1 MFKQNKK
8 SLRALSILLGVI
20 FGAGIFGVPYAV
32 AQSGWF
38 LGIIY
43 FFVLG
48 TIILLIH
55 LMYGEVIL
63 RSNEKH
69 RLPGFVSKFIGP
81 KYGNFIKFASTI
93 GLWGALIAY
102 VLIGGKFLYFMAK
115 PFLGGFEFLYQIIF
129 FVVSAL
135 IIASGIKI
143 LSKIELFLTSIL
155 VVILIFISVISLGY
169 VDLNIIPTETTNF
182 FLPYGVI
189 IFALFGA
196 SAIPE
201 MRDILSGQ
209 LHKMKSLIISGTII
223 AIIVTMFF
231 VFASLGTSGVNVSE
245 DSILSFVPILGPWI
259 LYLGAIT
266 GFLATF
272 TSFLVIGVYLKDQF
286 KLDFKKKEL
295 SALFWS
301 IGIPFIILI
310 IMNPGFIE
318 ILGFTGTVF
327 GAIDSIF
334 LIIVWQKAK
343 TKGDRNPE
351 YEIKINKWVS
361 FIIMAFFLMGALYE
375 IINIVS

>member
-1 MFKQNKK
+1 MFEQNKK
-8 SLRALSILLGVI
+8 SFRALSILLGVI

-32 AQSGWF
+32 AQSGWL

-55 LMYGEVIL
+55 LMYGEVVL

-102 VLIGGKFLYFMAK
+102 ILIGGKFLYFITK
-115 PFLGGFEFLYQIIF
+115 PFLGGSEFLYQIIF
-129 FVVSAL
+129 FVISAL

-143 LSKIELFLTSIL
+143 LSKIELILTSIL
-155 VVILIFISVISLGY
+155 VIVLIFISVISLGHI
-169 VDLNIIPTETTNF
+169 DLNIIPTETTNF

-201 MRDILSGQ
+201 MKDILSGQ
-209 LHKMKSLIISGTII
+209 LHKMKPLIISGTVIT
-223 AIIVTMFF
+223 IIVTMFF
-231 VFASLGTSGVNVSE
+231 VFASLGTSGANVSE
-245 DSILSFVPILGPWI
+245 DSILSFVPIFGSWI
-259 LYLGAIT
+259 LYLGAVV

-272 TSFLVIGVYLKDQF
+272 TSFLVIGIYLKDQF

-295 SALFWS
+295 SSLFWS
-301 IGIPFIILI
+301 IGMPFLILI

-334 LIIVWQKAK
+334 LIILWQKAK
-343 TKGDRNPE
+343 IKGDRKPE

-361 FIIMAFFLMGALYE
+361 FMIMAFFLIGALYE
-375 IINIVS
+375 IISIL

>member
-8 SLRALSILLGVI
+8 SLKALSILLGVI

-129 FVVSAL
+129 FVVSAVR
-135 IIASGIKI
+135 IASGIKI

-169 VDLNIIPTETTNF
+169 VDL
-182 FLPYGVI
+182 
-189 IFALFGA
+189 
-196 SAIPE
+196 
-201 MRDILSGQ
+201 
-209 LHKMKSLIISGTII
+209 
-223 AIIVTMFF
+223 
-231 VFASLGTSGVNVSE
+231 
-245 DSILSFVPILGPWI
+245 
-259 LYLGAIT
+259 
-266 GFLATF
+266 
-272 TSFLVIGVYLKDQF
+272 
-286 KLDFKKKEL
+286 
-295 SALFWS
+295 
-301 IGIPFIILI
+301 
-310 IMNPGFIE
+310 
-318 ILGFTGTVF
+318 
-327 GAIDSIF
+327 
-334 LIIVWQKAK
+334 
-343 TKGDRNPE
+343 
-351 YEIKINKWVS
+351 
-361 FIIMAFFLMGALYE
+361 
-375 IINIVS
+375 

>member
-1 MFKQNKK
+1 MFEQNKK
-8 SLRALSILLGVI
+8 SFRALSILLGVI

-32 AQSGWF
+32 AQSGWL

-55 LMYGEVIL
+55 LMYGEVVL

-102 VLIGGKFLYFMAK
+102 ILIGGKFLYFITK
-115 PFLGGFEFLYQIIF
+115 PFLGGSEFLYQIIF
-129 FVVSAL
+129 FVISAL

-143 LSKIELFLTSIL
+143 LSKIELILTSIL
-155 VVILIFISVISLGY
+155 VIVLIFISVISLGHI
-169 VDLNIIPTETTNF
+169 DLNIIPIETTNF

-223 AIIVTMFF
+223 TIIVTMFF
-231 VFASLGTSGVNVSE
+231 VFASLGTSGANVSE
-245 DSILSFVPILGPWI
+245 DSILSFVPIFGPWI
-259 LYLGAIT
+259 LYLGAVI

-272 TSFLVIGVYLKDQF
+272 TSFLVIGIYLKDQF

-295 SALFWS
+295 SSLFWS
-301 IGIPFIILI
+301 IGMPFLILI

-334 LIIVWQKAK
+334 LIILWQKAK
-343 TKGDRNPE
+343 IKGDRKPE

-361 FIIMAFFLMGALYE
+361 FMIMAFFLIGALYE
-375 IINIVS
+375 IISIL

>member
-1 MFKQNKK
+1 
-8 SLRALSILLGVI
+8 
-20 FGAGIFGVPYAV
+20 
-32 AQSGWF
+32 
-38 LGIIY
+38 
-43 FFVLG
+43 
-48 TIILLIH
+48 
-55 LMYGEVIL
+55 MYGEVVL

-102 VLIGGKFLYFMAK
+102 ILIGGKFLYFITK
-115 PFLGGFEFLYQIIF
+115 PFLGGSEFLYQIIF
-129 FVVSAL
+129 FVISAL

-143 LSKIELFLTSIL
+143 LSKIELILTSIL
-155 VVILIFISVISLGY
+155 VIVLIFISVISLGHI
-169 VDLNIIPTETTNF
+169 DLNIIPTETTNF

-223 AIIVTMFF
+223 TIIVTMFF
-231 VFASLGTSGVNVSE
+231 VFASLGTSGANVSE
-245 DSILSFVPILGPWI
+245 DSILSFVPIFGSWI
-259 LYLGAIT
+259 LYLGAVV

-272 TSFLVIGVYLKDQF
+272 TSFLVIGIYLKDQF

-295 SALFWS
+295 SSLFWS
-301 IGIPFIILI
+301 IGMPFLILI

-334 LIIVWQKAK
+334 LIILWQKAK
-343 TKGDRNPE
+343 IKGDRKPE

-361 FIIMAFFLMGALYE
+361 FMIMAFFLIGALYE
-375 IINIVS
+375 IISIL

>member
-1 MFKQNKK
+1 MFEQNKK
-8 SLRALSILLGVI
+8 SFRALSILLGVI

-32 AQSGWF
+32 AQSGWL

-55 LMYGEVIL
+55 LMYGEVVL

-102 VLIGGKFLYFMAK
+102 ILIGGKFLYFITK
-115 PFLGGFEFLYQIIF
+115 PFLGGSEFLYQIIF
-129 FVVSAL
+129 FVISAL

-143 LSKIELFLTSIL
+143 LSKIELILTSIL
-155 VVILIFISVISLGY
+155 VIVLIFISVISLGHI
-169 VDLNIIPTETTNF
+169 DLNIIPTETTNF

-223 AIIVTMFF
+223 TIIVTMFF
-231 VFASLGTSGVNVSE
+231 VFASLGTSGANVSE
-245 DSILSFVPILGPWI
+245 DSILSFVPIFGPWI
-259 LYLGAIT
+259 LYLGAVI

-272 TSFLVIGVYLKDQF
+272 TSFLVIGIYLKDQF

-295 SALFWS
+295 SSLFWS
-301 IGIPFIILI
+301 IGIPFLILI

-334 LIIVWQKAK
+334 LIILWQKAK
-343 TKGDRNPE
+343 IKGDRKPE

-361 FIIMAFFLMGALYE
+361 FMIMAFFLIGALYE
-375 IINIVS
+375 IISIL

>member
-8 SLRALSILLGVI
+8 SFRALSILLGVI

-32 AQSGWF
+32 AQSGWL

-55 LMYGEVIL
+55 LMYGEVVL

-102 VLIGGKFLYFMAK
+102 ILIGGKFLYFITK
-115 PFLGGFEFLYQIIF
+115 PFLGGSEFLYQIIF
-129 FVVSAL
+129 FVISAL

-143 LSKIELFLTSIL
+143 LSKIELILTSIL
-155 VVILIFISVISLGY
+155 VIVLIFISVISLGHI
-169 VDLNIIPTETTNF
+169 DLNIIPTETTNF

-223 AIIVTMFF
+223 TIIVTMFF
-231 VFASLGTSGVNVSE
+231 VFASLGTSGANVSE
-245 DSILSFVPILGPWI
+245 DSILSFVPIFGPWI
-259 LYLGAIT
+259 LYLGAVI

-272 TSFLVIGVYLKDQF
+272 TSFLVIGIYLKDQF

-295 SALFWS
+295 SSLFWS
-301 IGIPFIILI
+301 IGMPFLILI

-334 LIIVWQKAK
+334 LIILWQKAK
-343 TKGDRNPE
+343 IKGDRKPE

-361 FIIMAFFLMGALYE
+361 FMIMAFFLIGALYE
-375 IINIVS
+375 IISIL

>member
-8 SLRALSILLGVI
+8 SFRALSILLGVI

-32 AQSGWF
+32 AQSGWL

-55 LMYGEVIL
+55 LMYGEVVL

-102 VLIGGKFLYFMAK
+102 ILIGGKFLYFITK
-115 PFLGGFEFLYQIIF
+115 PFLGGSEFLYQIIF
-129 FVVSAL
+129 FVISAL

-143 LSKIELFLTSIL
+143 LSKIELILTSIL
-155 VVILIFISVISLGY
+155 VIVLIFISVISLGHI
-169 VDLNIIPTETTNF
+169 DLNIIPTETTNF

-223 AIIVTMFF
+223 TIIVTMFF
-231 VFASLGTSGVNVSE
+231 VFASLGTSGANVSE
-245 DSILSFVPILGPWI
+245 DSILSFVPIFGPWI
-259 LYLGAIT
+259 LYLGAVI

-272 TSFLVIGVYLKDQF
+272 TSFLVIGIYLKDQF

-295 SALFWS
+295 SSLFWS
-301 IGIPFIILI
+301 IGIPFLILI

-334 LIIVWQKAK
+334 LIILWQKAK
-343 TKGDRNPE
+343 IKGDRKPE

-361 FIIMAFFLMGALYE
+361 FMIMAFFLIGALYE
-375 IINIVS
+375 IISIL

>member
-1 MFKQNKK
+1 MFEQNKK
-8 SLRALSILLGVI
+8 SFRALSILLGVI

-32 AQSGWF
+32 AQSGWL

-55 LMYGEVIL
+55 LMYGEVVL

-102 VLIGGKFLYFMAK
+102 ILIGGKFLYFITK
-115 PFLGGFEFLYQIIF
+115 PFLGGSEFLYQIIF
-129 FVVSAL
+129 FVISAL

-143 LSKIELFLTSIL
+143 LSKIELILTSIL
-155 VVILIFISVISLGY
+155 VIVLIFISVISLGHI
-169 VDLNIIPTETTNF
+169 DLNIIPTETTNF

-223 AIIVTMFF
+223 TIIVTMFF
-231 VFASLGTSGVNVSE
+231 VFASLGTSGANVSE
-245 DSILSFVPILGPWI
+245 DSILSFVPIFGPWI
-259 LYLGAIT
+259 LYLGAVI

-272 TSFLVIGVYLKDQF
+272 TSFLVIGIYLKDQF

-295 SALFWS
+295 SSLFWS
-301 IGIPFIILI
+301 IGMPFLILI

-334 LIIVWQKAK
+334 LIILWQKAK
-343 TKGDRNPE
+343 IKGDRKPE

-361 FIIMAFFLMGALYE
+361 FMIMAFFLIGALYE
-375 IINIVS
+375 IISIL